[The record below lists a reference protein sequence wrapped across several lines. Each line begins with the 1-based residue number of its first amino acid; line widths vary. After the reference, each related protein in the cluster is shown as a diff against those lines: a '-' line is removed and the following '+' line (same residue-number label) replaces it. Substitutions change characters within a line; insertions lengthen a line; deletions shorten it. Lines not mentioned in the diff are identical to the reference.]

1 MPYPERRHIIVPRW
15 WNSCSVSHMNCT
27 VQIGSL
33 GQSFQSETILLQNSI
48 PTSTDQR
55 SADRIQASAKCYRP
69 FRSTAKTKI
78 EKKRLG
84 MPHRLKKADLI
95 SEEPDLVH
103 GGRSDLEDDV
113 RLEGRGL
120 VHDFSTG
127 AFVIWNE
134 FPSWQWVSLW
144 GVLESWPWM
153 IWAIFFLVRWLF
165 SLLVYLSREE

>member
-1 MPYPERRHIIVPRW
+1 M
-15 WNSCSVSHMNCT
+15 
-27 VQIGSL
+27 
-33 GQSFQSETILLQNSI
+33 QNSI

-69 FRSTAKTKI
+69 ICSTEKTKI
-78 EKKRLG
+78 EKKEAG
-84 MPHRLKKADLI
+84 ESLKKADLI

-127 AFVIWNE
+127 AFVI
-134 FPSWQWVSLW
+134 
-144 GVLESWPWM
+144 
-153 IWAIFFLVRWLF
+153 
-165 SLLVYLSREE
+165 